1 MGAGGKQ
8 APDAKSDG
16 VQSMSITYIEDS
28 EDTTADFQMSYAD
41 WPDEGLALVACALDS
56 REEFSA
62 GEPVRDSQVW
72 IRSTHEQLQHSRV
85 IYDMLPAWLR

>member
-1 MGAGGKQ
+1 
-8 APDAKSDG
+8 
-16 VQSMSITYIEDS
+16 MSITYIEDS
-28 EDTTADFQMSYAD
+28 EDTTADFKASFAD
-41 WPDEGLALVACALDS
+41 RPGEELALGVCALDS

-62 GEPVRDSQVW
+62 GEPVRDNQVW